1 MGNACAA
8 KPAEATEDENDGKPI
23 VKNTADPNLQAR
35 ARLQQQ
41 QQQQQMNN
49 ALARVQKSLDPSQ
62 AGEDGKMFPPATTGQ
77 GI

>member
-8 KPAEATEDENDGKPI
+8 KPAEAAEDENDNRPI
-23 VKNTADPNLQAR
+23 ARNTADPNPQAT

-41 QQQQQMNN
+41 QQQQMNN
-49 ALARVQKSLDPSQ
+49 DLARVQKSLDPSQ
-62 AGEDGKMFPPATTGQ
+62 AGEDEKMFPPATTGQ